1 MEEDNM
7 DIRKMAEKIRIEDLD
22 FDAAEEADNY
32 IEEFIELFK
41 EMIGKRKA
49 KFGSKD
55 FTTEAENLMREA
67 FAKRFVVRNTNIR
80 GQVSPTTGEP
90 KKFLNPSPKLGYATE
105 KEADEAVSR
114 NNKRAGMA
122 RAKAAR
128 RIKEIENEITEEVVE
143 ETVEELIQQNS
154 KLSDKMDELNIT
166 FGSKYNEG
174 RGSFATRRGR
184 LDKDIDSIIEAI
196 EADSSYS
203 QEELVKISQFVSKL
217 HTDGDPSNDDSW
229 QPYVS
234 EIHKERLTDIF
245 LMASKKVEKAIWKGI
260 LKRSKIVSLIDD
272 FLAKLNG
279 DTFEKD
285 R

>member
-1 MEEDNM
+1 M

-41 EMIGKRKA
+41 GMIGKRKV

-55 FTTEAENLMREA
+55 FTTEAETLMREA
-67 FAKRFVVRNTNIR
+67 FAKRFVVRNTNVR
-80 GQVSPTTGEP
+80 GQVSPRTGEP
-90 KKFLNPSPKLGYATE
+90 KKFLNPTPKLGYATE

-154 KLSDKMDELNIT
+154 ELADLLNELKISAGGRYPRRQNYIKSRGFLDEDLNRLEEMVESI
-166 FGSKYNEG
+166 EG
-174 RGSFATRRGR
+174 TVSR
-184 LDKDIDSIIEAI
+184 KDIKSFQEFIEK
-196 EADSSYS
+196 
-203 QEELVKISQFVSKL
+203 VK
-217 HTDGDPSNDDSW
+217 PNN
-229 QPYVS
+229 
-234 EIHKERLTDIF
+234 R
-245 LMASKKVEKAIWKGI
+245 
-260 LKRSKIVSLIDD
+260 R
-272 FLAKLNG
+272 
-279 DTFEKD
+279 
-285 R
+285 